1 MLTLS
6 KPISAG
12 QAQAYHKSEFAN
24 AKENYYTEGERVR
37 GEWQGQLAQ
46 RYGLMGEVGK
56 NDVLGEQFARL
67 SEGQH
72 PATGEALIRRQQ
84 AREYVNDK
92 GETVRTME
100 HRAGWDA
107 TFSAPKSVSLTAL
120 VGGDDRVRDAHRESV
135 RVALDEMERY
145 AQARIGGNAVA
156 QTTGAWAVA
165 KFEHDSSRP
174 VDGYAAPQLHTH
186 AVIFNVTETAEG
198 KTRSLQ
204 AQELYKTQQYATAVY
219 RSELAAHL
227 QRLGYEVERGAH
239 GQPEI
244 RGYTQEYL
252 EASSPRRQQIEQRLA
267 EQGRRGA
274 GAAQI
279 AAHRT
284 RDAKQPLS
292 IEEVRAQHQKLAVE
306 HGNQPQRVM
315 AEAARRWGVE
325 LEPERSR
332 QVAESAVT
340 YARERG
346 IERAAVVDERA
357 LLRDA
362 LKHTMCE
369 ARLPEIKTELEK
381 RIANGELIEVPRR
394 EGEAGRAFTTDEMQG
409 YERKIVQRMQAGR
422 DINVIVD
429 GRTREWT
436 FKQHPHL
443 SMSQHRAVEDVLESR
458 DRMMALEGVA
468 GAGKTTSLAAVRDA
482 VVHHGYE
489 VKGLAPTSRAA
500 QKLAEA
506 GMETETLQRHL
517 ARGQQPEDGR
527 ARVYI
532 VDEASMVG
540 TRQMH
545 TFLERLNRHDRVLL
559 VGDVRQHE
567 AVEAGRPYAQM
578 QEAGLRTARLDEIL
592 RQKDPVLKETV
603 EQLARGEVKEAIAS
617 LNQQGRVHEIEDRA
631 KRFQEMARE
640 YARVPDR
647 TLVISPDN
655 ESRREIN
662 GQIHRAMRESG
673 QVTGT
678 AYRVPVLYARQEL
691 TGADRQHAQ
700 NYAEGDVLR
709 YSKGSKPIGIEAGEY
724 ARVVRVDGE
733 SNTLTIT
740 RKSGEEL
747 SYDPRRLQGVTVYRD
762 SERVFAQG
770 DRVQMTAPYQKQNL
784 ANRELGTVEKID
796 HSGNLKLRMDSGR
809 EVEFNVRQMP
819 HLDYGYA
826 VTSHSSQGQ
835 TADRVLVHVDSSQA
849 HGELLNSRMAYV
861 SVSRAEFDVQM
872 YTNDAKSLGH
882 VLSRD
887 VSHPSAMQQ
896 VIHDE
901 LAGLKI
907 GPQSQGKEVIQQ
919 DFGMGLGL

>member
-46 RYGLMGEVGK
+46 RYGLRGEV
-56 NDVLGEQFARL
+56 NEEQFARL

-84 AREYVNDK
+84 AREYINEK
-92 GETVRTME
+92 GETARTME

-219 RSELAAHL
+219 RSELAARL
-227 QRLGYEVERGAH
+227 QRMGYEVERGAH

-244 RGYTQEYL
+244 KGYTREYL
-252 EASSPRRQQIEQRLA
+252 DASSPRRQQIEARLE

-284 RDAKQPLS
+284 RDAKQALS
-292 IEEVRAQHQKLAVE
+292 VDEVRMQHQRLAAE

-315 AEAARRWGVE
+315 SEAARRWGVE

-332 QVAESAVT
+332 RVAESAVT
-340 YARERG
+340 YARERSM
-346 IERAAVVDERA
+346 ERAAVVDERA

-362 LKHTMCE
+362 LKHTMGE
-369 ARLPEIKTELEK
+369 ARLPEIKVELEK
-381 RIANGELIEVPRR
+381 RIASGELIEVPRR
-394 EGEAGRAFTTDEMQG
+394 DGEAGRAFTTGEMQG
-409 YERKIVQRMQAGR
+409 YERAIVERMRAGR
-422 DINVIVD
+422 DGNVIVD
-429 GRTREWT
+429 GHTREWT
-436 FKQHPHL
+436 FKRHPHL
-443 SMSQHRAVEDVLESR
+443 SVSQHRAVEDALESR
-458 DRMMALEGVA
+458 DKMMALEGVA

-482 VVHHGYE
+482 VAHYGYE

-500 QKLAEA
+500 QKLSEA
-506 GMETETLQRHL
+506 GMQTETLQRHL
-517 ARGQQPEDGR
+517 ARGKQPDDGR
-527 ARVYI
+527 WRLYI

-545 TFLERLNRHDRVLL
+545 TFMERLNRYDRVLF

-567 AVEAGRPYAQM
+567 AVEAGRPYAQL

-603 EQLARGEVKEAIAS
+603 ERLAHGEVKEAIAS
-617 LNQQGRVHEIEDRA
+617 LNQQGRVHEIKDRGE
-631 KRFQEMARE
+631 RIGEVARE
-640 YARVPDR
+640 YARSPKG

-662 GQIHRAMRESG
+662 GHIHRAMRESG
-673 QVTGT
+673 QVKG
-678 AYRVPVLYARQEL
+678 ADHRVPVLYARQEL

-700 NYAEGDVLR
+700 HYESGDVIR
-709 YSKGSKPIGIEAGEY
+709 YTKGSKPLGIQAGEY
-724 ARVVRVDGE
+724 ARVARVDGE

-747 SYDPRRLQGVTVYRD
+747 SYDPRRLQGVTVYRET
-762 SERVFAQG
+762 ERTFAQG
-770 DRVQMTAPYQKQNL
+770 DRVQMTAPYHEQKL

-796 HSGNLKLRMDSGR
+796 NSGNLKLRMDSGR
-809 EVEFNVRQMP
+809 EVEFNVWQMP

-861 SVSRAEFDVQM
+861 SVSRAQFDVQM
-872 YTNDAKSLGH
+872 YTNDAKTLGH
-882 VLSRD
+882 TLSRD

-896 VIHDE
+896 SIHDE
-901 LAGLKI
+901 LAGQKI
-907 GPQSQGKEVIQQ
+907 GPQSVDLDIGQGH
-919 DFGMGLGL
+919 GMGLGH

>member
-37 GEWQGQLAQ
+37 GEWQGQLAE
-46 RYGLMGEVGK
+46 RYGLRGEV
-56 NDVLGEQFARL
+56 NEEQFARL

-72 PATGEALIRRQQ
+72 PQTGEALIRRQQ
-84 AREYVNDK
+84 AHEYVNEH
-92 GETVRTME
+92 GETVRAME

-120 VGGDDRVRDAHRESV
+120 VGGDNRVREAHRESV
-135 RVALDEMERY
+135 RVALDEMEKY

-198 KTRSLQ
+198 KSRSLQ

-244 RGYTQEYL
+244 KGYTQEYL

-292 IEEVRAQHQKLAVE
+292 IEEVRAQHQKLAAE

-332 QVAESAVT
+332 RVAESAVT

-362 LKHTMCE
+362 LRHTMCE

-409 YERKIVQRMQAGR
+409 YERDIVRRMQAGR
-422 DINVIVD
+422 DKNVIVD
-429 GRTREWT
+429 GYTREWT
-436 FKQHPHL
+436 FKRHPHL
-443 SMSQHRAVEDVLESR
+443 SVSQHRAVEDVLESR
-458 DRMMALEGVA
+458 DKMMALEGVA

-517 ARGQQPEDGR
+517 ARGAQPEDGR

-545 TFLERLNRHDRVLL
+545 TLLERLNRHDRVLF

-567 AVEAGRPYAQM
+567 AVEAGRPYAQL

-617 LNQQGRVHEIEDRA
+617 LNSQGRVHEIKDRGQ
-631 KRFQEMARE
+631 RFGEMARE
-640 YARVPDR
+640 YARLPDR

-700 NYAEGDVLR
+700 NYTEGDVLR

-724 ARVVRVDGE
+724 ARIVRVDGE
-733 SNTLTIT
+733 TNTLTIT

-796 HSGNLKLRMDSGR
+796 VSGNLKLRMDSGR

-896 VIHDE
+896 VMHDE

-919 DFGMGLGL
+919 DFGIGLGL

>member
-37 GEWQGQLAQ
+37 GEWQGQLAE
-46 RYGLMGEVGK
+46 RYGLRGEV
-56 NDVLGEQFARL
+56 NEEQFARL

-84 AREYVNDK
+84 AHEYINAQ
-92 GETVRTME
+92 GETVRAME

-120 VGGDDRVRDAHRESV
+120 VGGDGRVREAHRESV
-135 RVALDEMERY
+135 RVALDEMEKY

-244 RGYTQEYL
+244 KGYTQEYL

-292 IEEVRAQHQKLAVE
+292 IEEVRAQHQKLAAE
-306 HGNQPQRVM
+306 HGNQPARVM

-362 LKHTMCE
+362 LRHTMCE

-394 EGEAGRAFTTDEMQG
+394 EGEAGRAFTTDEMQS
-409 YERKIVQRMQAGR
+409 YERDIVRRMQAGR
-422 DINVIVD
+422 DKNVIVD
-429 GRTREWT
+429 GYTREWT
-436 FKQHPHL
+436 FKRHPHL
-443 SMSQHRAVEDVLESR
+443 SVSQHRAVEDVLESR
-458 DRMMALEGVA
+458 DKMMALEGVA

-482 VVHHGYE
+482 VEHYGYE

-517 ARGQQPEDGR
+517 ARGGREDDGR

-545 TFLERLNRHDRVLL
+545 TFLERLNRHDRVLF

-567 AVEAGRPYAQM
+567 AVEAGRPYAQL

-631 KRFQEMARE
+631 KRFQAMARE
-640 YARVPDR
+640 YARLPDR

-700 NYAEGDVLR
+700 NYTEGDVLR

-733 SNTLTIT
+733 NNTLTIT

-770 DRVQMTAPYQKQNL
+770 DRVQMTAPYPKQNL

-872 YTNDAKSLGH
+872 YTNDAKTLGH
-882 VLSRD
+882 VLNRD

-896 VIHDE
+896 VMHDE

-919 DFGMGLGL
+919 DFGIGLGL